1 MISVELSNRQDDLHF
16 DASQLTSRLADLLAE
31 EGYASGELS
40 VSVVGETEMH
50 ALNRQFLD
58 HDYHTDVLSFVLER
72 DDNRLQGEII
82 ASAAMAI
89 ERCDEFGWS
98 ANDELSLYLIHG
110 ALHLAGY
117 DDKHPSDRERMRER
131 ENHYL
136 KRFDIAGVRD
146 DNSTDVSSGHSEQE
160 A

>member
-1 MISVELSNRQDDLHF
+1 MIRVELSNRQNDLHF
-16 DASQLTSRLADLLAE
+16 NVSQLTSRLTDLLAE
-31 EGYASGELS
+31 EGYTSGELS

-50 ALNRQFLD
+50 ALNRQFLN

-72 DDNRLQGEII
+72 DDHRLLGEII
-82 ASAAMAI
+82 ASAAMAT

-98 ANDELSLYLIHG
+98 ANDELNLYLIHG

-117 DDKHPSDRERMRER
+117 DDKHPADRERMRER
-131 ENHYL
+131 EEHYL
-136 KRFDIAGVRD
+136 KRFDIGRVRD
-146 DNSTDVSSGHSEQE
+146 HHTVNTSSRHPEQE